1 MNTALQVPP
10 RPSEPG
16 PPEPRRLGPLAG
28 SGVGVGLLVIGLFVL
43 GAGTWSASAP
53 ISAAA
58 IANGE
63 IKVIGNRRTVQHLEG
78 GIIRELLVRE
88 GQLVKAGQVLVRL
101 DEIQSSSNQDLLK
114 SQLDALRALDA
125 RLSAEDK
132 GAEAI
137 AFPADL
143 TARKDDARIAL
154 SLAGQQ
160 QIFASRRRAT
170 QDSIAVLDQRVSQ
183 TKSELRGHEAQLV
196 AAEEQYALL
205 REEITSVRKLITLG
219 AESQK
224 NLLVLLRQQAAVMGA
239 REDRMAQIERAK
251 SAIREAE
258 VQVARIRSEFKRDVL
273 LEQRETQTKI
283 AEIEEK
289 VRAAADVQARREIAA
304 PMDGYVVNLRF
315 FTVGGVV
322 RAGDPILDLV
332 PKDEELV
339 VEVEVNPVD
348 IDVVGVGMEAE
359 VRFSA
364 FRQRVMPI
372 VLGSVTHVSADI
384 FKNERTGASF
394 YRARVTVSPE
404 QRKLLGEVQIQPG
417 MPAEVL
423 ILSGAR
429 TMLGYLWSP
438 IRDSFRRAFR
448 EQ

>member
-1 MNTALQVPP
+1 MSIKLRMPA
-10 RPSEPG
+10 REFG
-16 PPEPRRLGPLAG
+16 PPAKKPRFDGPLAG
-28 SGVGVGLLVIGLFVL
+28 SGVGFGLLLIGLFVL

-88 GQLVKAGQVLVRL
+88 GQAVKAGQVMVRL

-125 RLSAEDK
+125 RLGAEDK
-132 GAEAI
+132 GADAI
-137 AFPADL
+137 AFPADIA
-143 TARKDDARIAL
+143 ARKDDPRLAQII
-154 SLAGQQ
+154 AGQR
-160 QIFASRRRAT
+160 QIFSSRRRAT

-205 REEITSVRKLITLG
+205 REEITSVRKLLALG

-239 REDRMAQIERAK
+239 REDRIAQIERAK
-251 SAIREAE
+251 SAIKEAE
-258 VQVARIRSEFKRDVL
+258 VQIERIKSEFKRDVL
-273 LEQRETQTKI
+273 LEQRETQSKI

-289 VRAAADVQARREIAA
+289 VRAAADVQARREIVA
-304 PMDGYVVNLRF
+304 PMEGYVVNLRF

-339 VEVEVNPVD
+339 VEVEVNPTD
-348 IDVVGVGMEAE
+348 IDVVGIGMEAE
-359 VRFSA
+359 VRFTA
-364 FRQRVMPI
+364 FRQRMVPI

-394 YRARVTVSPE
+394 YRARVTVTPE
-404 QRKLLGEVQIQPG
+404 QRKMLGDMQIQPG

-429 TMLGYLWSP
+429 TLLGYLWAP
-438 IRDSFRRAFR
+438 IRDSFRRSFR